1 MVVTTSGVLCQQLK
15 LDENFQERR
24 TAFLG
29 FQLLPEV
36 PRAPAARPPAIPP
49 LAPPPALPGPPE
61 APRSVCRPP
70 HRDSCLSRG
79 SCGRCVPDTTTSTS
93 GPWGTWAGPLSGSA
107 CKTAP
112 RSDA

>member
-36 PRAPAARPPAIPP
+36 PRAPAARALPRRRHPGRRPTTPSPGARGLVSRPPHSPGPSRGVVAR
-49 LAPPPALPGPPE
+49 LPPPAP
-61 APRSVCRPP
+61 
-70 HRDSCLSRG
+70 
-79 SCGRCVPDTTTSTS
+79 
-93 GPWGTWAGPLSGSA
+93 
-107 CKTAP
+107 
-112 RSDA
+112 